1 MFHTRKT
8 HITLSVLT
16 TVKTTVVMT
25 VVPDVVMKIYLSVKE
40 ELLRLDDNN
49 IGMGHP
55 ALQSSL
61 MSYKKE
67 F

>member
-1 MFHTRKT
+1 
-8 HITLSVLT
+8 
-16 TVKTTVVMT
+16 MT

-67 F
+67 FWI

>member
-1 MFHTRKT
+1 MFPTLKIR
-8 HITLSVLT
+8 ITLCVLT

-40 ELLRLDDNN
+40 GLLRLDDNN

-61 MSYKKE
+61 MSLKE